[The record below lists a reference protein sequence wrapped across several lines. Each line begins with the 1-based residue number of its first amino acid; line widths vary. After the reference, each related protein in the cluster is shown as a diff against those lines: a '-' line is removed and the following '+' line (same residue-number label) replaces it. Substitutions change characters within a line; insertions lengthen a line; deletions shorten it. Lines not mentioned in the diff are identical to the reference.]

1 MEVESMWLR
10 SNPVTPARMFQYRL
24 DAFVITFLKSSA
36 QPIREVIEYVIH
48 IEFQARGSPHAHTLI
63 WIKDAP
69 KLGYADE
76 ADVKALI
83 DKYISC
89 SLPDND
95 EELQDLVEGLQNHHH
110 SPTCR

>member
-1 MEVESMWLR
+1 MWLR
-10 SNPVTPARMFQYRL
+10 SNPVTPAQMFQYRL
-24 DAFVITFLKSSA
+24 DALVITFLKSSA

-76 ADVKALI
+76 VDVKHSLI
-83 DKYISC
+83 STFRAHYLIMIRHY
-89 SLPDND
+89 
-95 EELQDLVEGLQNHHH
+95 E
-110 SPTCR
+110 TW